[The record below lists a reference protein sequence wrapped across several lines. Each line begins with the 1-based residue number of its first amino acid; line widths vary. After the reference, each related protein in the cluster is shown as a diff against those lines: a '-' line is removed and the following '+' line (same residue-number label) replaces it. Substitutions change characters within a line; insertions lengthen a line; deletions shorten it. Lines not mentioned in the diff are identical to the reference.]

1 MNTWKSYRDNYRD
14 YRVIDNIAQPRIKDL
29 YEMIG
34 TATLTLTS
42 ISAHCM
48 VTWVHYKV
56 YDSSQEEPTTTSLIQ
71 YNIQ

>member
-1 MNTWKSYRDNYRD
+1 
-14 YRVIDNIAQPRIKDL
+14 
-29 YEMIG
+29 MIG